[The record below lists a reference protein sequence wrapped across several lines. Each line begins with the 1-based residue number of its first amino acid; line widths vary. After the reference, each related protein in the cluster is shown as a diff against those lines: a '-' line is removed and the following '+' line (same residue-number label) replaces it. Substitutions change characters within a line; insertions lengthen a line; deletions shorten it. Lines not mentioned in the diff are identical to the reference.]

1 MGRLSL
7 TGLHHHHMLEILSL
21 TIPFFAIIL
30 IGSLARYKHYFSDQD
45 GQMLA
50 RFAFFVALP
59 PFMLVAITAT
69 DVTAAFHVG
78 FIIRYEIG
86 TIMMFVLS
94 AFFVRLFLSLTN
106 AERGLFCLNTAYP
119 NYGYI
124 CVPLAILAFGEQAAI
139 PVAMIMVCDTIILMI
154 MTNILSHDPKAGRL
168 SHALISTL
176 KSMLKNPLLMS
187 VIAGFILSAC
197 GFRIEGMPDR
207 FLQMLA
213 GAAAPTALFALGIT
227 LIGQPI
233 RTTMNEIVPIT
244 VLKLIVHPAIIA
256 LLFLGW
262 PSAVPIDP
270 LWIQVAILFSCLP
283 IAANVFALSQFYNIY
298 QGRTATT
305 IMLTTI
311 IASISVPTILYL
323 LVTQITPQ

>member
-1 MGRLSL
+1 
-7 TGLHHHHMLEILSL
+7 MLDILSL

-30 IGSLARYKHYFSDQD
+30 LGSLARHKGYFSDND

-59 PFMLVAITAT
+59 AFMFVAITSA
-69 DVTAAFHVG
+69 DVTSAFHIG

-86 TIMMFVLS
+86 TVAMFVIS
-94 AFFVRLFLSLTN
+94 AVFVRLFLTLSN
-106 AERGLFCLNTAYP
+106 PERGLFCLNTAYP

-124 CVPLAILAFGEQAAI
+124 GVPLAILAFGEQAAL
-139 PVAMIMVCDTIILMI
+139 PVSMLLVCDTVVLLV
-154 MTNILSHDPKAGRL
+154 MTNILSHDPKSGRL
-168 SHALISTL
+168 SQALYATII
-176 KSMLKNPLLMS
+176 SMLKNPLLMS
-187 VIAGFILSAC
+187 VLAGFAFSALR
-197 GFRIEGMPDR
+197 FKISGMPDR
-207 FLQMLA
+207 FLVMLS
-213 GAAAPTALFALGIT
+213 GAAAPTALFALGIS
-227 LIGQPI
+227 LIGQPV

-256 LLFLGW
+256 CLFLGW

-311 IASISVPTILYL
+311 IASLTVPAILYL
-323 LVTQITPQ
+323 LVTWI